1 MPPKW
6 DVGGADSVANAATGR
21 LARLGV
27 TEVVR
32 AAGGVVRDQRGG
44 SVLLVH
50 RRRYDDW
57 SFPKG
62 KAFEGESDEECA
74 LREVEEE
81 TGVSCELEFELP
93 TSEYRHRSGR
103 PKRVRYWA
111 MRPLRGE
118 PRPLNEIDD
127 VAWFSFGEAQTK
139 LSYDRDRV
147 VLEALAARAS

>member
-1 MPPKW
+1 MAKT
-6 DVGGADSVANAATGR
+6 AEGR
-21 LARLGV
+21 PARLDV

-57 SFPKG
+57 TFPKG
-62 KAFEGESDEECA
+62 KALEGESDEDCA

-81 TGVSCELEFELP
+81 TGLSCELEFELP
-93 TSEYRHRSGR
+93 TSEYRLPSGR
-103 PKRVRYWA
+103 LKRVRYWA
-111 MRPLRGE
+111 MRPLGGEAE
-118 PRPLNEIDD
+118 PRDEIDD
-127 VAWFSFGEAQTK
+127 VAWLPLTEAERK

-147 VLEALAARAS
+147 VLEALAARAL

>member
-1 MPPKW
+1 
-6 DVGGADSVANAATGR
+6 
-21 LARLGV
+21 
-27 TEVVR
+27 VR
-32 AAGGVVRDQRGG
+32 NRRGG

-57 SFPKG
+57 TFPKG
-62 KAFEGESDEECA
+62 KALEGESDEECA

-103 PKRVRYWA
+103 LKRVRYWA
-111 MRPLRGE
+111 MRPLGGE
-118 PRPLNEIDD
+118 AEPLNEIDE
-127 VAWFSFGEAQTK
+127 VAWLSLGEAERK

-147 VLEALAARAS
+147 VLGALGARTL

>member
-1 MPPKW
+1 M
-6 DVGGADSVANAATGR
+6 
-21 LARLGV
+21 

-44 SVLLVH
+44 AVLLVH
-50 RRRYDDW
+50 RLRYDDW
-57 SFPKG
+57 TFPKG
-62 KAFEGESDEECA
+62 KALEGESDEECA

-81 TGVSCELEFELP
+81 TGLSCELEFELP

-111 MRPLRGE
+111 MRPLGGE
-118 PRPLNEIDD
+118 AEPLNEIDD
-127 VAWFSFGEAQTK
+127 IAWLPLGEAERK

-147 VLEALAARAS
+147 VLGALATRAL